1 VRSAI
6 LLSIISILV
15 SSCGPEQDGIAVPKS
30 YSFDLDSIK
39 SRNKLVALVDNSTTS
54 YFIYKGRPMG
64 FEYELLERFTKH
76 IGVELEVKVVY
87 NLDSM
92 MHYLNQGI
100 GDVLA
105 ANITSTANR
114 KKRVAFTN
122 SIHKTHQVLVQRNIR
137 DSLLTELEQLSNNT
151 VHVWSES
158 SFLERLQNISGEL
171 DEAINIVAVHNNDT
185 SVAMNMTLQLIE
197 AVSKGEI
204 DYTVADENVAKVQKK
219 MHGNLNIDLDISLE
233 QNIAWAFRHSDTALL
248 SAANEWLEKEKN
260 HTDFYTI
267 YTKYFKARTNLK
279 RKLQSDYSSVSGGQI
294 SPYDEIIKQEA
305 LEINWDWRLLTAQ
318 IFQESK
324 FDPAAE
330 SWAGAYGL
338 MQLVPHTA
346 AAYGLDSSNIEIPHA
361 NIRAGVKYLIWIN
374 EFWAKSIDNETER
387 QKFVL
392 ASYNVGLGH
401 IIDAKNLADK
411 FGADPTIWDDN
422 VEDYILKKSESKFYT
437 DDVCKHG
444 YCRGKEPYNYV
455 KNIMA
460 GYEHYKNLI
469 PLE

>member
-1 VRSAI
+1 M
-6 LLSIISILV
+6 ISCV
-15 SSCGPEQDGIAVPKS
+15 PEQERIVTPKS

-54 YFIYKGRPMG
+54 YFIYKGSPMG

-92 MHYLNQGI
+92 MYYLNQGL
-100 GDVLA
+100 GDVVA

-114 KKRVAFTN
+114 KKHVAFTN
-122 SIHKTHQVLVQRNIR
+122 AIHKTHQVLVQRNVR
-137 DSLLTELEQLSNNT
+137 DSLLTELGQLSNKSI
-151 VHVWSES
+151 HVWSAS
-158 SFLERLQNISGEL
+158 SFLERLQNLSGEL
-171 DEAINIVAVHNNDT
+171 DEPINIVAVNNDDT
-185 SVAMNMTLQLIE
+185 AVAMNMTLQLIE
-197 AVSKGEI
+197 AVSTGKI

-219 MHGNLNIDLDISLE
+219 MLGNLNIDLDISLE
-233 QNIAWAFRHSDTALL
+233 QNIAWAFRKSDTALL
-248 SAANEWLEKEKN
+248 SIANEWLEKEKKHN
-260 HTDFYTI
+260 DFYTI

-305 LEINWDWRLLTAQ
+305 LEIDWDWRLLTAQ

-324 FDPAAE
+324 FNPTAE

-338 MQLVPHTA
+338 MQLIPHTA
-346 AAYGLDSSNIEIPHA
+346 ATYGLDSSNIEQPHA
-361 NIRAGVKYLIWIN
+361 NIRAGVKYLMWIN
-374 EFWAKSIDNETER
+374 EFWAKSIDDENER

-411 FGADPTIWDDN
+411 YGANPAVWDDN
-422 VEDYILKKSESKFYT
+422 VEDYILKKSDSKFYT
-437 DDVCKHG
+437 DEVCKHG

-455 KNIMA
+455 KNIME

-469 PLE
+469 PVE

>member
-1 VRSAI
+1 MRSVLFIA
-6 LLSIISILV
+6 IISLV
-15 SSCGPEQDGIAVPKS
+15 VISCVPEKEKTVAPKS

-54 YFIYKGRPMG
+54 YFIYKGSPMG

-76 IGVELEVKVVY
+76 IGVELEVKIVY

-92 MHYLNQGI
+92 MHYLNQGL
-100 GDVLA
+100 GDVVA

-114 KKRVAFTN
+114 KKHVTFTN
-122 SIHKTHQVLVQRNIR
+122 AIHKTHQVLIQRNIR
-137 DSLLTELEQLSNNT
+137 DSLLTELEHLSNKT
-151 VHVWSES
+151 IHVWSAS
-158 SFLERLQNISGEL
+158 SFLERLQNLSGEL
-171 DEAINIVAVHNNDT
+171 DEPINIVAVNNNDT
-185 SVAMNMTLQLIE
+185 AVAMNMTLQLIE
-197 AVSKGEI
+197 AVSKGKI

-219 MHGNLNIDLDISLE
+219 MLGNLNIDLDISLE
-233 QNIAWAFRHSDTALL
+233 QNIAWAFRKSDTALL
-248 SAANEWLEKEKN
+248 SIANEWLKKEKN
-260 HTDFYTI
+260 HNDFYTI

-305 LEINWDWRLLTAQ
+305 LEIDWDWRLLTAQ

-324 FDPAAE
+324 FDPTAE
-330 SWAGAYGL
+330 SWIGAYGL
-338 MQLVPHTA
+338 MQLLPHTA
-346 AAYGLDSSNIEIPHA
+346 ASYGLDSSNIDQPQA
-361 NIRAGVKYLIWIN
+361 NIRAGVKYLMWIN
-374 EFWAKSIDNETER
+374 EFWAKSIDDETER
-387 QKFVL
+387 QKFIL

-411 FGADPTIWDDN
+411 FGADPTVWEDN
-422 VEDYILKKSESKFYT
+422 VENYILKKSESKFYT
-437 DDVCKHG
+437 DEVCKHG

-455 KNIMA
+455 KNIME

-469 PLE
+469 PVE